1 MNLKKILILFLI
13 LIIPF
18 FVKAE
23 TCDNDNIIIESI
35 ESTEKSNGVT
45 ELDSANVKN
54 NRINLNL
61 KLLEIGDYATYKLVL
76 TNDSMQD
83 YNIEDSIYSSD
94 EVISYT
100 LQSEDNNNIIKAG
113 ETKIVYLS
121 VRYKNKINKN
131 DYQDGAYNNNEN
143 ISFSFL
149 RNDIISEPSSKN
161 IENPETSS
169 NTIYIEIIIC
179 IFSLAIIVYLLTK
192 CKNKYIKFFIIGGLV
207 LIPIKAFSLC
217 YCKLNIES
225 KITIPEYKE
234 RKTYNIIKDDVLIDD
249 EKSENVTAESGV
261 DFLETSSDTNGKG
274 KYIFAPTKNDDVPIY
289 YYRGSVDNN
298 NIIFGNFCW
307 KIVRTTETGGIK
319 IIYNGVPTEGKCLS
333 VGTDTQIAS
342 GVVYNSEFGNTKATG
357 YSTSGGHAFK
367 YKQNTAITNG
377 TIFANDV
384 SYENGQYI
392 LNDDRYSKDGNYA
405 NERDEKLATHHYTCF
420 KNTDTGCTTVS
431 YIYMTRSTLQFY
443 INLTGGEKIEDV
455 IKNDMTEQ
463 VNTNKSNVR
472 TIIDN
477 WYQANL
483 LDYSEYLEDTPW
495 CNDRS
500 IHSLGGWDKNGSL
513 TDKLIF
519 NANYRITELG
529 QPSLTCEENDKFT
542 TSTTTGNGNLEY
554 PIGLLTLDEAAMA
567 GFGWNQDGTNYLS
580 NGQVWWTM
588 SPSLQSANYM
598 YVGVVHIMTDNV
610 HTGYVTGSSGGVR
623 PAVSLNN
630 KVIIKDGD
638 GTKENPFTVEL
649 S

>member
-1 MNLKKILILFLI
+1 VYIC
-13 LIIPF
+13 
-18 FVKAE
+18 AE
-23 TCDNDNIIIESI
+23 
-35 ESTEKSNGVT
+35 
-45 ELDSANVKN
+45 
-54 NRINLNL
+54 
-61 KLLEIGDYATYKLVL
+61 
-76 TNDSMQD
+76 
-83 YNIEDSIYSSD
+83 
-94 EVISYT
+94 
-100 LQSEDNNNIIKAG
+100 
-113 ETKIVYLS
+113 
-121 VRYKNKINKN
+121 
-131 DYQDGAYNNNEN
+131 
-143 ISFSFL
+143 SFSPF
-149 RNDIISEPSSKN
+149 
-161 IENPETSS
+161 
-169 NTIYIEIIIC
+169 
-179 IFSLAIIVYLLTK
+179 AINEKVTPTLYRMTK
-192 CKNKYIKFFIIGGLV
+192 
-207 LIPIKAFSLC
+207 
-217 YCKLNIES
+217 
-225 KITIPEYKE
+225 
-234 RKTYNIIKDDVLIDD
+234 
-249 EKSENVTAESGV
+249 
-261 DFLETSSDTNGKG
+261 
-274 KYIFAPTKNDDVPIY
+274 
-289 YYRGSVDNN
+289 
-298 NIIFGNFCW
+298 
-307 KIVRTTETGGIK
+307 GGI
-319 IIYNGVPTEGKCLS
+319 
-333 VGTDTQIAS
+333 
-342 GVVYNSEFGNTKATG
+342 
-357 YSTSGGHAFK
+357 
-367 YKQNTAITNG
+367 
-377 TIFANDV
+377 
-384 SYENGQYI
+384 I
-392 LNDDRYSKDGNYA
+392 LNNY
-405 NERDEKLATHHYTCF
+405 YTCF